1 VCRHRA
7 QGTGHR
13 VQNPARHPEP
23 STQHPAPS
31 YMANFKEDLVRVKAF
46 IFDIDGVLSL
56 QTITLNSFGVPNRT
70 VNLRDGYALQLAVKK
85 GYNIGVISGSS
96 SKEYQKRLKLLG
108 VKDIY
113 LNSRSKIEHFNNFL
127 EKHNL
132 NKSDVLFMGD
142 DIPDFEVMKAA
153 GVPVCP
159 SDADSEIKQ
168 VSSYI
173 SDKKGGEGCVR
184 DVIEQVLRLNND
196 WMDSD
201 AFTW

>member
-1 VCRHRA
+1 MLGITR
-7 QGTGHR
+7 
-13 VQNPARHPEP
+13 
-23 STQHPAPS
+23 HPAPS
-31 YMANFKEDLVRVKAF
+31 TQNQAPRAMANFKEDLVRVKAF

-56 QTITLNSFGVPNRT
+56 QTIALNSFGVPNRT

-85 GYNIGVISGSS
+85 GYKIGVISGSS
-96 SKEYQKRLKLLG
+96 SKEYRKRLKLLG
-108 VKDIY
+108 VNDIY
-113 LNSRSKIEHFNNFL
+113 LNSRSKLEHFNNFL

-142 DIPDFEVMKAA
+142 DIPDFEVMKVA

-159 SDADSEIKQ
+159 ADADSEIKQ
-168 VSSYI
+168 VASYI

-184 DVIEQVLRLNND
+184 DVIEQVLRLNNN

>member
-1 VCRHRA
+1 
-7 QGTGHR
+7 
-13 VQNPARHPEP
+13 
-23 STQHPAPS
+23 
-31 YMANFKEDLVRVKAF
+31 MANFKEDLARVKAF

-56 QTITLNSFGVPNRT
+56 QTIALNSFGTPNRT

-85 GYNIGVISGSS
+85 GYRIGIISGSS
-96 SKEYQKRLKLLG
+96 SKEYQKRLRRLG
-108 VKDIY
+108 INDIY
-113 LNSRSKIEHFNNFL
+113 LNSRSKLNNFNSFL
-127 EKHNL
+127 KKHEL
-132 NKSDVLFMGD
+132 NRSDVLFMGD
-142 DIPDFEVMKAA
+142 DIPDFEVMKQA
-153 GVPVCP
+153 GIPVCP

-184 DVIEQVLRLNND
+184 DVIEQVLRLHNN